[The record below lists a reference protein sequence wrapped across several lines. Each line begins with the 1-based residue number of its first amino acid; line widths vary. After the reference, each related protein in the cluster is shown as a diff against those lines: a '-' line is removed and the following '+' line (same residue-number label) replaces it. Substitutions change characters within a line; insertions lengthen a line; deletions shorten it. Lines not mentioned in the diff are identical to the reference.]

1 MPPKRYFEVVNQR
14 LTMELDVTIDG
25 MNDSVKK
32 FEKMFNTQL
41 REIDQKEF
49 NQLTK
54 EYTGNL
60 NT

>member
-14 LTMELDVTIDG
+14 LTMELDVTIAG

-32 FEKMFNTQL
+32 FEKMFNAQL
-41 REIDQKEF
+41 REIEDF

-54 EYTGNL
+54 EYTGNQ
-60 NT
+60 N